1 MSDGDSIY
9 FSLNSLKNIE
19 YEIEIK
25 KLKDKLNFIAT
36 LPMTVPKRIFNTS
49 ISFLDF
55 KAIKYLSNCVSLERI
70 MEKIITIIENGNSSI
85 TENQDNILL
94 LKFSPNKNI
103 KNEFSFE
110 LIEEEISSKE
120 KTEALYL

>member
-49 ISFLDF
+49 ISFLD
-55 KAIKYLSNCVSLERI
+55 
-70 MEKIITIIENGNSSI
+70 
-85 TENQDNILL
+85 
-94 LKFSPNKNI
+94 LKQ
-103 KNEFSFE
+103 
-110 LIEEEISSKE
+110 
-120 KTEALYL
+120 